1 MTNQNTS
8 KTLPLV
14 VAAVLLTLGLNGL
27 WRDAQNPVIARKALA
42 DTFPIPT
49 QWELKGIPHG
59 VSVAADSHSTFVE
72 DTTGSVTGTVSL
84 PFDER
89 AQERSRFLLDLENR
103 SATLTRKLRSEW
115 QASQQDFESRLQG
128 WVENRQVPELKRAL
142 SMPQP
147 VTSAEGVSASD
158 RSKTKMER
166 MIYPIVQMKGN
177 GTVGSGVV
185 VANEPGPE
193 QNWYVWVVTA
203 YHVVE
208 EVRDFSNYDETV
220 VDVHFF
226 DAELG
231 RVSEDSCTGLE
242 IVAYPEA
249 DLSLLRIERHQPW
262 PYLADVAP
270 EEVCEQLS
278 VFDPV
283 YAVGC
288 PLGNQPIPTRGEIS
302 SQYKKVGDE
311 VYWMVSA
318 PTFFGNSGGGI
329 FLSENGQLVGIS
341 SMIYTYGK
349 RSPMVVPHMGLF
361 VPLAQVRS
369 WLRREGFVH
378 LLGTS
383 EGLPV
388 TASGTDMS
396 ISEGESGSF

>member
-1 MTNQNTS
+1 MMTFQNTS
-8 KTLPLV
+8 RSLPLV
-14 VAAVLLTLGLNGL
+14 TSAVLLTLGLSGL
-27 WRDAQNPVIARKALA
+27 WRDAQSTQEMNRAVAETLPVPAE
-42 DTFPIPT
+42 
-49 QWELKGIPHG
+49 WELTGIPNG
-59 VSVAADSHSTFVE
+59 NPAADSVMADMQENGSE
-72 DTTGSVTGTVSL
+72 SVTGCVSL

-103 SATLTRKLRSEW
+103 SATLTRNLRSEW
-115 QASQQDFESRLQG
+115 QASQQNFEARMQDLMAIRKALPVADRSDSTE
-128 WVENRQVPELKRAL
+128 VEN
-142 SMPQP
+142 P
-147 VTSAEGVSASD
+147 VTVSS
-158 RSKTKMER
+158 RSKSKMER

-177 GTVGSGVV
+177 GTVGSGVA
-185 VANEPGPE
+185 VANEPAPGGA
-193 QNWYVWVVTA
+193 WSVWVVTA

-208 EVRDFSNYDETV
+208 EVRDFSNYDQTV
-220 VDVHFF
+220 VEVHFF
-226 DAELG
+226 DADLG
-231 RVSEDSCTGLE
+231 RVSEDSCLGYE
-242 IVAYPEA
+242 VVAYPEA
-249 DLSLLRIERHQPW
+249 DLSLLRIERSEPW
-262 PYLADVAP
+262 PWLAEVAP
-270 EEVCEQLS
+270 EPVCENLS
-278 VFDPV
+278 VFDSV

-311 VYWMVSA
+311 IYWMVSA

-383 EGLPV
+383 SGLPM
-388 TASGTDMS
+388 TASGSDLS
-396 ISEGESGSF
+396 ASEGDSGSF

>member
-1 MTNQNTS
+1 MTNQNS
-8 KTLPLV
+8 SRTLPLV
-14 VAAVLLTLGLNGL
+14 VSAVFLTLGLNGL
-27 WRDAQNPVIARKALA
+27 WRDAQTPVTAQKALA
-42 DTFPIPT
+42 ETFPIPT
-49 QWELKGIPHG
+49 EWELKGIPQG
-59 VSVAADSHSTFVE
+59 APAATDSHSAIAE

-89 AQERSRFLLDLENR
+89 AQERSKFLLDLENR

-128 WVENRQVPELKRAL
+128 WVENRQVPEIKRDL
-142 SMPQP
+142 SMPKP
-147 VTSAEGVSASD
+147 VTSVEDVSAPG

-226 DAELG
+226 DVELG

-242 IVAYPEA
+242 VVAYPEA
-249 DLSLLRIERHQPW
+249 DLSLLRIECRQPW

-288 PLGNQPIPTRGEIS
+288 PLGNQPIPTHGEIS

-341 SMIYTYGK
+341 SMIYT
-349 RSPMVVPHMGLF
+349 
-361 VPLAQVRS
+361 
-369 WLRREGFVH
+369 
-378 LLGTS
+378 
-383 EGLPV
+383 
-388 TASGTDMS
+388 
-396 ISEGESGSF
+396 

>member
-1 MTNQNTS
+1 MTNQNS
-8 KTLPLV
+8 SRSLPLV
-14 VAAVLLTLGLNGL
+14 VSAVFLTLGLNGL
-27 WRDAQNPVIARKALA
+27 WRDAQTPVTARKALA
-42 DTFPIPT
+42 ETFPIPT

-59 VSVAADSHSTFVE
+59 APVAADSNSNLAE
-72 DTTGSVTGTVSL
+72 DTTGSVIGTVSL

-115 QASQQDFESRLQG
+115 QASQQDFENRLQG
-128 WVENRQVPELKRAL
+128 WVENRQIPEMKRAL
-142 SMPQP
+142 SMPEP
-147 VTSAEGVSASD
+147 VISAEGVSASD

-208 EVRDFSNYDETV
+208 EVRDFSNYDETI

-242 IVAYPEA
+242 VVAYPEA

-349 RSPMVVPHMGLF
+349 RSPMVVPHIC
-361 VPLAQVRS
+361 
-369 WLRREGFVH
+369 
-378 LLGTS
+378 LLYTS
-383 EGLPV
+383 PSPRDKRQSRMPSS
-388 TASGTDMS
+388 A
-396 ISEGESGSF
+396 

>member
-1 MTNQNTS
+1 MTFQNYS
-8 KTLPLV
+8 RSLPLV
-14 VAAVLLTLGLNGL
+14 ASAVLLSLGLNGL
-27 WRDAQNPVIARKALA
+27 WRDAQITETPLQVHAETL
-42 DTFPIPT
+42 PIPGD
-49 QWELKGIPHG
+49 WEIAG
-59 VSVAADSHSTFVE
+59 VPQATPRTPVPMPVTPEVTE
-72 DTTGSVTGTVSL
+72 SVTGSISL
-84 PFDER
+84 PFDEK

-103 SATLTRKLRSEW
+103 SATLTRNLRSEW
-115 QASQQDFESRLQG
+115 QASRQDIESRLQG
-128 WVENRQVPELKRAL
+128 LLETQVSLGSSIERITPEVETQAREARSSQ
-142 SMPQP
+142 
-147 VTSAEGVSASD
+147 G
-158 RSKTKMER
+158 SKTKMER

-185 VANEPGPE
+185 VANEPGPA
-193 QNWYVWVVTA
+193 QNWYTWVVTA

-208 EVRDFSNYDETV
+208 EVRDFSNYDQTV

-226 DAELG
+226 DPELG
-231 RVSEDSCTGLE
+231 RVSEDSCLGLE
-242 IVAYPEA
+242 VVAYPEA
-249 DLSLLRIERHQPW
+249 DLSLLRIERPQPW

-270 EEVCEQLS
+270 ESVCDRLS
-278 VFDPV
+278 VFDSV

-361 VPLAQVRS
+361 VPLAHVRS

-383 EGLPV
+383 GGLPV
-388 TASGTDMS
+388 TASGSDMS
-396 ISEGESGSF
+396 TSEGESGSF